1 MTAIQ
6 QLIKIIKQKRKQSD
20 ISNTML
26 RFAQV
31 EAEKLLEVEKEQI
44 GYTEQ
49 DLQYA
54 FEQGKLCSNICYRRD
69 FKNVLEIIKFKKL

>member
-6 QLIKIIKQKRKQSD
+6 QLIEIIKQKRKQSD

-31 EAEKLLEVEKEQI
+31 EAEKLLEVEKEQCQNI
-44 GYTEQ
+44 W
-49 DLQYA
+49 DSAQYDMRKQFRSSA
-54 FEQGKLCSNICYRRD
+54 YKGMTFEQWFEQSSKID
-69 FKNVLEIIKFKKL
+69 NV